1 MYECIRLAK
10 QFVLVTTLFDTMLSK
25 HSYFI
30 FITVLVLDEAGRL
43 AFSDLLVES
52 RIWQKFAKF
61 AGMCVTFVLMFVQM
75 RFYMD

>member
-1 MYECIRLAK
+1 
-10 QFVLVTTLFDTMLSK
+10 MLSK

-61 AGMCVTFVLMFVQM
+61 SGMCVTFVLMFVQM

>member
-52 RIWQKFAKF
+52 RIW
-61 AGMCVTFVLMFVQM
+61 
-75 RFYMD
+75 